1 MNRNFKLVSELV
13 FAANVKT
20 INDNLY
26 IIDAKNLTSMSRKE
40 NLKDTIF
47 LILPY
52 EKDTYI
58 SMHIIMQDEK
68 MKFLELDSPLEV
80 TTEEVKNTLK
90 MRESDIKELEYL
102 PGTVTYMLDHD
113 HIPKEITIKLM
124 APSKFLSKNMIV
136 LQKKA
141 FYYGYFLSP
150 NNDWKYNKDSEK
162 E

>member
-20 INDNLY
+20 INGNLY
-26 IIDAKNLTSMSRKE
+26 IINAKNLTSMSRKE

-47 LILPY
+47 MILPY

-58 SMHIIMQDEK
+58 SMHIIMQDDK
-68 MKFLELDSPLEV
+68 MKFLELDSPMEV
-80 TTEEVKNTLK
+80 TTEEVTNTLK
-90 MRESDIKELEYL
+90 VRDSDITELELL
-102 PGTVTYMLDHD
+102 PGSVTYVLDHD
-113 HIPKEITIKLM
+113 HIPKEITIKLIV
-124 APSKFLSKNMIV
+124 PSKFLSKNTIV

-150 NNDWKYNKDSEK
+150 NNDWKYNKGDE
-162 E
+162 

>member
-20 INDNLY
+20 INSNLY
-26 IIDAKNLTSMSRKE
+26 IINAKNLTSMSRKE

-47 LILPY
+47 MFLPY

-58 SMHIIMQDEK
+58 SVHIIMQDEK
-68 MKFLELDSPLEV
+68 MKFLELDSPLEA

-90 MRESDIKELEYL
+90 IRDSDINDLEYL
-102 PGTVTYMLDHD
+102 PSSVTYVLDHD
-113 HIPKEITIKLM
+113 HIPKEITIKLLS
-124 APSKFLSKNMIV
+124 PSKYLAKNTIV

-150 NNDWKYNKDSEK
+150 NNDWKYNKDEEK
-162 E
+162 